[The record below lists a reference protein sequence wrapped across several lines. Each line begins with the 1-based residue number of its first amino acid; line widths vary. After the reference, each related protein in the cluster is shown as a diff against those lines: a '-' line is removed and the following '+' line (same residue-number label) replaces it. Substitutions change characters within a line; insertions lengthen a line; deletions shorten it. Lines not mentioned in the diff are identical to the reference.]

1 MTERFRTSISLLA
14 LTEISNRLCRPGY
27 IYGKRAEY
35 DRAIQDFNQAISLD
49 PKFAPAFFGRGLAN
63 FNSARFSE
71 AARDF
76 GRSSDL
82 DPSDLYDVRWLHVAR
97 AKSQQDDAQE
107 LAHKGPR
114 VIRPKIMISS
124 IGFRGPD

>member
-1 MTERFRTSISLLA
+1 MIERSKISIKRSALIRNSHPPSLAVAWPISTRPDFQRPPATSG
-14 LTEISNRLCRPGY
+14 E
-27 IYGKRAEY
+27 
-35 DRAIQDFNQAISLD
+35 
-49 PKFAPAFFGRGLAN
+49 AP
-63 FNSARFSE
+63 
-71 AARDF
+71 
-76 GRSSDL
+76 DL